1 MSFSIKG
8 KYAEAMVYTDLVEQE
23 AMKQVHNML
32 NQPITENTKV
42 AMMPDIHAG
51 KGATI
56 GTTIKFQG
64 ENVEDWKIS
73 PNVVGVDLGCGIAMI
88 PLKEEEID
96 LELLD
101 KVVSKWIPAG
111 HSVNETVTQKN
122 RDFVEQSVLGKLKT
136 PLDDKTQARIIASLG
151 TLGGGN
157 HYIEL
162 GRDET
167 GLLWLSVHSGSRNLG
182 VQVAKAYQEKAEKY
196 LESLYLGDTKA
207 IIAELIQQGQHQ
219 EIQGELQKRKEEV
232 KGLQKDLAF
241 LSPEDVQDYLHD
253 SKLAQDYAAENRSAM
268 LEEIISRMGLT
279 KQSFS
284 FDSVHNYVDVE
295 QKTIRKG
302 ATSARSGQLLVIP
315 LNMRDGSLICV
326 GKGSEAWNHSAP
338 HGAGRVL
345 SRSAARKELSLEEY
359 QKQMEGVHTSSVGS
373 STIDEAP
380 NAYKPKEEIL
390 RNIKETVTVVRTVKP
405 IWNFKAH

>member
-1 MSFSIKG
+1 M
-8 KYAEAMVYTDLVEQE
+8 
-23 AMKQVHNML
+23 
-32 NQPITENTKV
+32 
-42 AMMPDIHAG
+42 
-51 KGATI
+51 
-56 GTTIKFQG
+56 
-64 ENVEDWKIS
+64 
-73 PNVVGVDLGCGIAMI
+73 
-88 PLKEEEID
+88 
-96 LELLD
+96 
-101 KVVSKWIPAG
+101 
-111 HSVNETVTQKN
+111 
-122 RDFVEQSVLGKLKT
+122 GKLKT

-253 SKLAQDYAAENRSAM
+253 SKLAQEYAAKNRSAM